1 MYLHFPYYFLTFY
14 LNILDGKNKVI
25 AVVGETARLPCEL
38 TPAKRSDSA
47 HLVLWY
53 KELFGT
59 PIYRFELRSLQ
70 FKCSE

>member
-1 MYLHFPYYFLTFY
+1 MISYFY
-14 LNILDGKNKVI
+14 ISENKNKVM
-25 AVVGETARLPCEL
+25 AVIGETARLPCEL
-38 TPAKRSDSA
+38 TPVKKTDSA